1 MFWEYYLCCLAM
13 GKPCH
18 KLKKVARET
27 QKGSMAFGPTHVD
40 SRGRSQ
46 KIKKE
51 TMAGLRALSAPKVGS
66 GDTCGDRYF
75 AGIL

>member
-1 MFWEYYLCCLAM
+1 
-13 GKPCH
+13 
-18 KLKKVARET
+18 VARET

-75 AGIL
+75 AGICSYMEYVDFIYLDFNRT